1 MITLARVVRLG
12 ALVLVVAGFVIAEDL
27 PKLPK
32 TIPGTV
38 YIPNLLQRPTKVVK
52 PVFPAAELQ
61 KWAQQTVIFDVVVG
75 AGGEVEMV
83 GCDDVCHDVHA
94 DFIDAGVTA
103 VRQWHWD
110 PVMQKGHVVRVRTRV
125 AVDFLLDETSPAVS
139 VCTALSDPKWYN
151 GRVMNLSGTVARE
164 RGLNEIG
171 SKDCVGTMVIGMD
184 GDATPS
190 IKDAKYAQLEQG
202 LAFGPTEATLRGLVR
217 ADNTPGHLDGQRL
230 VLQRVLKVAAK

>member
-1 MITLARVVRLG
+1 MITLARVVQLG
-12 ALVLVVAGFVIAEDL
+12 ALLLVVAGFVIAEDV

-32 TIPGTV
+32 AIPGTV

-61 KWAQQTVIFDVVVG
+61 KWAQQTIIFDVVVG
-75 AGGEVEMV
+75 ASGEVEMI
-83 GCDDVCHDVHA
+83 GCDEVCHDVHP
-94 DFIDAGVTA
+94 DFIDAGAVA

-110 PVMQKGHVVRVRTRV
+110 PVMQRGHVVRVRTRV
-125 AVDFLLDETSPAVS
+125 AVDFLLDETSPPVS
-139 VCTALSDPKWYN
+139 VCTALSDPKWFN
-151 GRVMNLSGTVARE
+151 GRVMNVSGTITRE
-164 RGLNEIG
+164 RGLNLIG
-171 SKDCVGTMVIGMD
+171 SKDCAGAMVIGMD

-217 ADNTPGHLDGQRL
+217 AENTPGLLGGQRL
-230 VLQRVLKVAAK
+230 VLQRVLKVAPK